1 MILLARQVFTLEPH
15 CDIIGL
21 YYDDSVLVLKTMN
34 ELQVSTRTSM
44 PACGNVSGT
53 VSFII
58 GYKKVNSSMQNIL
71 LMGLYFSCI
80 VLTSI

>member
-44 PACGNVSGT
+44 PACENVSG
-53 VSFII
+53 S
-58 GYKKVNSSMQNIL
+58 
-71 LMGLYFSCI
+71 
-80 VLTSI
+80 